1 MYKPIYDPE
10 ELGRVEPYKTTLS
23 MLGTGKRNA
32 VHASELAKFWGIGCR
47 TVRQIIE
54 TLRASGVCIV
64 SDENGYY
71 YPETAEEIHKYI
83 NRVKSVINTHACSI
97 GAACALL
104 DEFSNKG
111 AGADVKT

>member
-10 ELGRVEPYKTTLS
+10 ELGRVEPYKTTLL

-32 VHASELAKFWGIGCR
+32 VHASELAKFWGKDCR

-54 TLRASGVCIV
+54 TLRNSGVCII

-71 YPETAEEIHKYI
+71 YPENPEEIKKYI
-83 NRVKSVINTHACSI
+83 SRIKSVIKAHAVSVGVACSV
-97 GAACALL
+97 L
-104 DEFSNKG
+104 NKMQ
-111 AGADVKT
+111 K